1 MVMPLPVQYGH
12 LKSDRSLHASANDL
26 YVPGALAAS
35 YDIVPTFCVLTIC
48 LCADHLRRA
57 TACCEKNVPYIM
69 QQTTQECLITC
80 FSLQQ
85 DDSIGSVH
93 CIWSQMQKA
102 WSSSCTLCSKCTNS
116 AASGMPP
123 SQTSSGFHFDAVPDR
138 ADCIFLAAAVA

>member
-1 MVMPLPVQYGH
+1 MMVMPLPVQYGH

-85 DDSIGSVH
+85 DDSIR
-93 CIWSQMQKA
+93 
-102 WSSSCTLCSKCTNS
+102 LCSLHLVTDAESLVFVLHSLLQVHQFCSIGN
-116 AASGMPP
+116 AA
-123 SQTSSGFHFDAVPDR
+123 FPD
-138 ADCIFLAAAVA
+138 